1 MIVSLGVLAN
11 AASHWFTD
19 NAPATAL
26 YFNPANPDAR
36 IRAVEKAISAND
48 ETQPD
53 VENLASILTEAI
65 RYEPHD
71 ARLYSLLGLIEEY
84 SGKPSQT
91 VQALYSHALALDPT
105 DIRALIRR
113 FAYSVSNEETG
124 EAVRIAELVF
134 RAWRKEWPALEP
146 YIPELLGSDVGYG
159 EARKRFAQ
167 LPGGPG
173 SMLLSLAKTGDGLT
187 IAKKLLLDWH
197 RDGVGNL
204 RPAINGIT
212 QRLIQAKDP
221 VNAYLLFGL
230 TLTPQESS
238 EAGFVYNSSFNLDP
252 NGSQFDWRLPRQPG
266 VGFQIVRRPAGKGR
280 EAQDESRA
288 MEIRFLNAPVRLAQA
303 LQTVRLPASPFIWK
317 VTYSTRDLKGP
328 KPLQLLLRC
337 YPGSKPVEQLV
348 LTATD
353 NEPRTVSVTAS
364 VPPSDC
370 PLQQIVVLNGN
381 PVESWQNRYSG
392 SLFLHEIDVQLAGS

>member
-11 AASHWFTD
+11 AVSHWFTVD
-19 NAPATAL
+19 APATAL

-36 IRAVEKAISAND
+36 IRTVERAVSANEGID
-48 ETQPD
+48 LD
-53 VENLASILTEAI
+53 VENLASVLTEAI

-71 ARLYSLLGLIEEY
+71 ARLYSQLGLIEEY

-113 FAYSVSNEETG
+113 FAYSVSNDETG

-134 RAWRKEWPALEP
+134 RAWRNEWSALEP
-146 YIPELLGSDVGYG
+146 YIPQLLGSDVGYR
-159 EARKRFAQ
+159 EARQRFAQ

-173 SMLLSLAKTGDGLT
+173 SMLLSLAKTREGLA

-212 QRLIQAKDP
+212 HSLIQANDP
-221 VNAYLLFGL
+221 LNAYLLFGL
-230 TLTPQESS
+230 TLTPQESA
-238 EAGFVYNSSFNLDP
+238 EAGFVYNSKFNLDP
-252 NGSQFDWRLPRQPG
+252 NGSQFDWRLPREPG
-266 VGFQIVRRPAGKGR
+266 VGFQIVRRPAGKGN
-280 EAQDESRA
+280 EAQGESRA
-288 MEIRFLNAPVRLAQA
+288 MEIKFLNAPVRLAQV
-303 LQTVRLPASPFIWK
+303 LQTVRLPASPFIWS

-328 KPLQLLLRC
+328 KPVQLLLRC
-337 YPGSKPVEQLV
+337 HPGSEPVEQLV
-348 LTATD
+348 LSATN
-353 NEPRTVSVTAS
+353 NELRTVSVTAS

-392 SLFLHEIDVQLAGS
+392 SLFLHQIDVQLAGS